1 MYYKEWLCNRAFAGN
16 QYSKFALNELT
27 DDEILLIYVKAKWT
41 IENKTIADGME
52 ELSRELKSMYT
63 KGKYEST

>member
-16 QYSKFALNELT
+16 KYTKFALNELT
-27 DDEILLIYVKAKWT
+27 EDEILLIYVKAKWT

-52 ELSRELKSMYT
+52 ELNRELKSMYT
-63 KGKYEST
+63 RGKSENS